1 MLEPGLFAV
10 GGLAMNAMRQAFSI
24 QGQRQL
30 PALDTDIDQ
39 ATLAAC
45 SHLKVV
51 HAKGHITQALI
62 DIPGA
67 Q

>member
-1 MLEPGLFAV
+1 
-10 GGLAMNAMRQAFSI
+10 
-24 QGQRQL
+24 L
-30 PALDTDIDQ
+30 PTLDADIDQ
-39 ATLAAC
+39 AAIAVC
-45 SHLKVV
+45 SHLKVM

>member
-1 MLEPGLFAV
+1 
-10 GGLAMNAMRQAFSI
+10 MRQAFSI

>member
-1 MLEPGLFAV
+1 
-10 GGLAMNAMRQAFSI
+10 MNAMRQAFGI

-30 PALDTDIDQ
+30 PTLDADIDQ
-39 ATLAAC
+39 AAIAVC
-45 SHLKVV
+45 SHLKVM

>member
-1 MLEPGLFAV
+1 VFEPGLFTV

-30 PALDTDIDQ
+30 PALDADIDQ
-39 ATLAAC
+39 AAIAAC
-45 SHLKVV
+45 SHLKVM